1 MRRKAFRCCTGLF
14 TAAAMLA
21 ASAFGGI
28 FSQQIEAGAEAAP
41 AEDSFVYDFTMGGS
55 EYVKEEIAAKFGEGY
70 LPLYEDLIEQLA
82 YATTCDADFGN
93 TVEFDYKNKSNS
105 NPNGLIPEG
114 VDYETALDQVT
125 QIGKVLMYD
134 NPQFYWLAGRIGASV
149 SGTARNYTLTVKYTA
164 TDRFKPAEE
173 RLATNERLVEAIT
186 DLYDSMSGFKKNFYK
201 AAVLND
207 RLCGETKYD
216 TQGANNRRYNIDGC
230 LLDHLC
236 VCDGYAKTQ
245 TMMLNIFGIDTVKI
259 ATDEHAWNA
268 ILMDG
273 VWYYADPTFDD
284 VILNGSVDN
293 DNSDYW
299 RRYFL
304 KSEATFIDTDTEY
317 GGDSEHIPVGPL
329 YDYLDNPPVSAE
341 DYVYTD
347 EVELILP
354 EELAGEQVTLEVKD
368 QQSYLR
374 PKVYYLTDGVIDYL
388 SLGDG
393 DYTFTVYSE
402 STVARQYSVTVF
414 GGAPTTELDLVLCR
428 AGDANGDAA
437 INTRDITAIKSH
449 LKCVKTLEGYSST
462 CADVSGD
469 NVIDLTDVL
478 LIKAYMKGLI
488 SL

>member
-55 EYVKEEIAAKFGEGY
+55 EYVKEEIAAKFGEEY
-70 LPLYEDLIEQLA
+70 LPLYEDLIDQLA
-82 YATTCDADFGN
+82 YATTSDADFGSSVAFVYLN
-93 TVEFDYKNKSNS
+93 TDSV
-105 NPNGLIPEG
+105 IPSG
-114 VDYETALDQVT
+114 VNYQTLYDNVCEIV
-125 QIGKVLMYD
+125 KVLMYD
-134 NPQFYWLAGRIGASV
+134 NPQFYWMAGGVNTSV
-149 SGTARNYTLTVKYTA
+149 KGKTTSYTLTVSFTA
-164 TDRFKPAEE
+164 ADEFKSAES
-173 RLATNERLVEAIT
+173 RLETNERLVEAIT
-186 DLYDSMSGFKKNFYK
+186 DFYDSMAGFKKDFFK

-216 TQGANNRRYNIDGC
+216 TAGANDRRYNIDGC

-245 TMMLNIFGIDTVKI
+245 CLMLNIFGIDTVKMS
-259 ATDEHAWNA
+259 TNVHAWNA
-268 ILMDG
+268 VLMDG
-273 VWYYADPTFDD
+273 AWYYTDVTFDD
-284 VILNGSVDN
+284 VIFNGSVDN
-293 DNSDYW
+293 DNSQFW

-304 KSEATFIDTDTEY
+304 KSEATFDAIDTED
-317 GGDSEHIPVGPL
+317 GGASQHLDVEPL
-329 YDYLDNPPVSAE
+329 YEKIDNPTISEE

-354 EELAGEQVTLEVKD
+354 EELAGEQVTLEVKY

-374 PKVYYLTDGVIDYL
+374 PKVYYLTDGIIDYQAI
-388 SLGDG
+388 GDG